1 MMNCSND
8 PSGCKTKC
16 FTKCLKIA
24 LLAGVGIAAL
34 GWVVMLL
41 WNWLMPALFAGAA
54 RVDYLQ
60 ALGIL
65 LLSKILF
72 GGLRGG
78 CHGHWKARQQRWES
92 MTPEEREQ
100 LKGRF
105 KSRWASC
112 GAADKGPENT
122 PGNAGNAPSHSE

>member
-1 MMNCSND
+1 MV
-8 PSGCKTKC
+8 
-16 FTKCLKIA
+16 I
-24 LLAGVGIAAL
+24 VGIAAL

-54 RVDYLQ
+54 QVDYLQ

-72 GGLRGG
+72 GGFRGG
-78 CHGHWKARQQRWES
+78 AHGHWKDRQQRWDS

-105 KSRWASC
+105 KGRWGNFC
-112 GAADKGPENT
+112 AADKGKDKT
-122 PGNAGNAPSHSE
+122 PGNAPSPTE

>member
-8 PSGCKTKC
+8 QSGCTAKC

-24 LLAGVGIAAL
+24 LLASVGIAAL

-54 RVDYLQ
+54 QVGYLQ

-65 LLSKILF
+65 LLSRILF
-72 GGLRGG
+72 GGFRGG
-78 CHGHWKARQQRWES
+78 CHGNWKERWKARQQRWES
-92 MTPEEREQ
+92 MTPEEREA

-112 GAADKGPENT
+112 GAADKGPEKT
-122 PGNAGNAPSHSE
+122 SGSAAE